1 MPKNSYARLLI
12 TIALAASS
20 AAMAAA
26 VRAQEVVADFSG
38 AQPSGDVTTERKC
51 WL

>member
-38 AQPSGDVTTERKC
+38 AQPSGLTTERKC